1 MELSAQPG
9 LVPQHAAACLSISLT
24 SGRLNIHPS
33 MDPWRAMHALAR
45 RRVGAHPAILSDPSE
60 SGPGQRRRPTCSCM
74 GRIRPYMYGSTR
86 PSHPPGQLCC
96 ALFPFL
102 SSLLRS
108 VVDCLRMRPVCLLRR
123 PHRTSSSQIR
133 PLTCRAAHQFVTSVA
148 VAGIVVGE
156 RDSVYSPAPAR
167 RQKLRLAPS
176 TAGTKVHDTHVPR
189 QGSSPPVSFP
199 ANDFRGRLQN
209 TFPRPQPRP
218 RLSVFPPYPPDPEPP
233 SPSSR
238 AACQSTNNPLTPY
251 TPSNTKSRGASCSS
265 LSILR
270 AFLLAGCLSPA
281 ATPPDSLSTL
291 HLLRR
296 NILFLVPHTPH
307 HGRRHDK
314 RADGARRQ
322 RQGLVRREAQPRRPL
337 HRGQQ
342 AGQCAPSKVKD
353 FVAQSDGH
361 TVITNVLIA
370 NNGIAAVKEIRS
382 VRKWAYETF
391 GDERAI
397 HFTVMATPEDLQAN
411 ADYIRMADH
420 YVEVPGGTNNHNYA
434 NVELIVDI
442 AERMN
447 VHAVWAGWG
456 HASENPKLPE
466 SLAASPNKIVFIGPP
481 GSAMRSLGDKISS
494 TIVAQHAD
502 VPCIPWSGTGV
513 SEVELDNK
521 GIVTVSDKVYAK
533 GCVTSWQ
540 EGLER
545 AKEIGFPVMIKAS
558 EGGGG
563 KGRRQRDPGLPIFIM
578 KLAGNA
584 RHLEVQLL
592 ADQYGNNIS
601 LFGRDCSVQRRHQ
614 KIIEEAPVTIA
625 KSDTFKAMEDAAVR
639 LGRLV
644 GYVSA
649 GTVEYLY
656 SHADDKFYFLEL
668 NPRLQVEH
676 PTTEMVS
683 GVNLP
688 AAQLQIAMG
697 VPLHRIR
704 DIRVLYGVDPKT
716 TSEIDFEFKR
726 EGSTPARAS
735 KPSNGVMHELNFRS
749 SSNVW
754 GYFSVGTQGGIHS
767 FSDSQFGHI
776 FAYGENRQA
785 SRKHMVV
792 ALKEL
797 SIRGDFRTTVE
808 YLIKLLETE
817 AFEDNTISTGWL
829 DELIS
834 KRLTAERP
842 DTMLAVVCGAVTKA
856 HIASE
861 TCMAE
866 YRAGLEKGQVPS
878 KDILKTVFTI
888 DFIYE
893 GFRYKFTATRASS
906 DSYHLFINGSKC
918 SVGVRALSDGGLLIL
933 LDGHSHN
940 VYWKEEVGATRLS
953 VDSKTCLLEQENDP
967 TQLRTPSPGKLVK
980 YSVENGAHVK
990 AGQTFAE
997 VEVMKMYM
1005 PLVTQ
1010 EDGIVQLI
1018 KQPGA
1023 TLEAGDILGI
1033 LALDDPS
1040 RVKQAQAFVDKLPPY
1055 GDPVVVGNKAAQR
1068 FGVLKNIIMNI
1079 LMGYD
1084 NSVIM
1089 APSLKEL
1096 IEVLRNPELPYS
1108 EWNAQFSA
1116 LHARMPQKLDSL
1128 FGQIVE
1134 KARSRHVEFPAKAL
1148 QKAFQKFLDESVA
1161 DSDADMLKTT
1171 LAPLT
1176 EILEIYADGQKARE
1190 LHFVQSLLDAYWEVE
1205 RLFSTQT
1212 QEDSVVL
1219 KLRDQ
1224 NKDSINKVVQTVL
1237 SHSRVSAKSSL
1248 VLAILDEYRPN
1259 KPNVGN
1265 ISKYLRDSLR
1275 RLTELS
1281 SRATSKV
1288 SLKAREIMIQ
1298 CSLPSLEERTA
1309 QMEHI
1314 LRSSVVESRY
1324 GESGWD
1330 HREPNLEVIKEV
1342 VDSKY
1347 TVFDV
1352 LPLFFAHEDPWVALA
1367 SLEVYVRRAYR
1378 AYILKQ
1384 IEYHSDETDSPLF
1397 VSWDFQLRKIG
1408 QSEFGLPLQS
1418 AAPSTPGTPSASSD
1432 LKMKRIYSISDMSYL
1447 TSKWEDEPTRKG
1459 IIVPCKYVDEAEEL
1473 IQKALETLAFHNKQ
1487 KKQQNGTQILAD
1499 LNDKRKP
1506 LSSIKNAAKRDD
1518 ELSAVINVAIR
1529 DVEGADDQELMSRIR
1544 PIVQQFKGEL
1554 LARGVRRLT
1563 FICGHNDGSYPGYY
1577 TFRGPE
1583 YEEDDSIRHSEPAL
1597 AFQLELARL
1606 GKFHIKPV
1614 FTENKNI
1621 HVYEAIGKAVD
1632 TDKRYFT
1639 RAVIRPGRLRDE
1651 IPTAEY
1657 LISEADRV
1665 INDIFDALEI
1675 IGNNSSDLN
1684 HIFMNFSPVFQ
1695 LDPQQVEQSL
1705 QGFLDRFGARGWR
1718 LRVAQVEIRI
1728 ICTDPATG
1736 APYPLR
1742 VVITNTSGYVVDVDM
1757 YAERKSEKGD
1767 WVFHSIG
1774 GTKEKGPLHLLSV
1787 STPYA
1792 TKNALQPKRYKAH
1805 LMGTQYVYDFP
1816 ELFRQAIQNSWV
1828 KAVKNQPAIASQQP
1842 KVGECITFTEL
1853 VLDDKDNL
1861 DEVNREPGTNTCGM
1875 VGWIFKARTPEYPA
1889 GRRFIVVAND
1899 ITYKIGSFGPKED
1912 NFFHKCTELARKLG
1926 IPRIY
1931 LSANSGARLGL
1942 AEELMPHFKVAWNDA
1957 EKQDQGFRYLY
1968 LDDKALERFKDDVI
1982 TEEVSEDGEKR
1993 HKIVTIIGN
2002 EDGLGVECLR
2012 GSGLIA
2018 GATSRAYN
2026 DIFTV
2031 TLVTCRSVGIGAYLV
2046 RLGQRAVQ
2054 IEGQPIILTGAPA
2067 LNNLLGREVY
2077 TSNLQLGGTQ
2087 IMYRNGVSHMTAN
2100 DDFAGVSRIVEWMSF
2115 VPEKRNGPVPV
2126 SPSADAWD
2134 RDVVY
2139 CPPQKQPYDV
2149 RWMISG
2155 KHDDDGS
2162 FQSGLFDKDSFV
2174 ETLGGWARTVV
2185 VGRARLGGIP
2195 MGVIAVE
2202 TRSVENITPADP
2214 ANPDS
2219 MEQVSNEAGGV
2230 WYPNSAFK
2238 TAQAINDFNNGEQL
2252 PLMILANWRGFS
2264 GGQRDM
2270 YNEVLKYGSFI
2281 VDALV
2286 KYEQPIFVYIPPF
2299 GELRGG
2305 SWVVVDPTINP
2316 TAMEMYADVEAR
2328 GGVLEPEGIIGIKYR
2343 KEKQLET
2350 MARNDPTYA
2359 SLRKQ
2364 LENKGLGPEEAA
2376 AIKKQVVAR
2385 EKQLLPVYAQIAV
2398 QFADLHDRAGRM
2410 KAKGTIR
2417 EVLEWSNARR
2427 YFYWRLRRRL
2437 NEEYVLKRMATSA
2450 VSTGAQPGS
2459 AKATEAAEWYER
2471 ERKTIGDKVEALK
2484 AEQLSAELSALVRG
2498 HKEAGFK
2505 GVREVLRVMPVE
2517 EREAILKYLKE

>member
-1 MELSAQPG
+1 
-9 LVPQHAAACLSISLT
+9 
-24 SGRLNIHPS
+24 
-33 MDPWRAMHALAR
+33 
-45 RRVGAHPAILSDPSE
+45 
-60 SGPGQRRRPTCSCM
+60 
-74 GRIRPYMYGSTR
+74 
-86 PSHPPGQLCC
+86 
-96 ALFPFL
+96 
-102 SSLLRS
+102 
-108 VVDCLRMRPVCLLRR
+108 
-123 PHRTSSSQIR
+123 
-133 PLTCRAAHQFVTSVA
+133 
-148 VAGIVVGE
+148 
-156 RDSVYSPAPAR
+156 
-167 RQKLRLAPS
+167 
-176 TAGTKVHDTHVPR
+176 
-189 QGSSPPVSFP
+189 
-199 ANDFRGRLQN
+199 
-209 TFPRPQPRP
+209 
-218 RLSVFPPYPPDPEPP
+218 
-233 SPSSR
+233 
-238 AACQSTNNPLTPY
+238 
-251 TPSNTKSRGASCSS
+251 
-265 LSILR
+265 
-270 AFLLAGCLSPA
+270 
-281 ATPPDSLSTL
+281 
-291 HLLRR
+291 
-296 NILFLVPHTPH
+296 
-307 HGRRHDK
+307 
-314 RADGARRQ
+314 
-322 RQGLVRREAQPRRPL
+322 
-337 HRGQQ
+337 
-342 AGQCAPSKVKD
+342 
-353 FVAQSDGH
+353 
-361 TVITNVLIA
+361 
-370 NNGIAAVKEIRS
+370 
-382 VRKWAYETF
+382 
-391 GDERAI
+391 
-397 HFTVMATPEDLQAN
+397 
-411 ADYIRMADH
+411 
-420 YVEVPGGTNNHNYA
+420 
-434 NVELIVDI
+434 
-442 AERMN
+442 
-447 VHAVWAGWG
+447 
-456 HASENPKLPE
+456 
-466 SLAASPNKIVFIGPP
+466 
-481 GSAMRSLGDKISS
+481 MRSLGDKISS

-513 SEVELDNK
+513 DKVDVDNK
-521 GIVTVSDKVYAK
+521 GIVTVADDIYSQ

-540 EGLER
+540 EGLKA
-545 AKEIGFPVMIKAS
+545 AKEIGFPVMVKAS

-563 KGRRQRDPGLPIFIM
+563 KGIRKVTNEEDFEALYKAAASEIPGSPIFIM

-625 KSDTFKAMEDAAVR
+625 KADTFKAMEDAAVR
-639 LGRLV
+639 LGKLV

-656 SHADDKFYFLEL
+656 SYADDKFYFLEL

-697 VPLHRIR
+697 LPLHRIR
-704 DIRVLYGVDPKT
+704 DIRLLYGHDPKT
-716 TSEIDFEFKR
+716 TSEIDFEFKN
-726 EGSTPARAS
+726 EGATESQRRPKPKGHTTACRITSEDPGEGF

-754 GYFSVGTQGGIHS
+754 GYFSVGNQGGIHS

-776 FAYGENRQA
+776 FAYGENRSA
-785 SRKHMVV
+785 SRKHMVI

-817 AFEDNTISTGWL
+817 DFEENTISTGWL

-842 DTMLAVVCGAVTKA
+842 DNMLAVVCGATTKA

-861 TCMAE
+861 ACLAE
-866 YRAGLEKGQVPS
+866 FRAGLEKGQVPS
-878 KDILKTVFTI
+878 KDILKTVFNI

-893 GFRYKFTATRASS
+893 GFRYKFTVTRASA

-940 VYWKEEVGATRLS
+940 VYWKEEVGATRMS

-967 TQLRTPSPGKLVK
+967 TQLRSPSPGKLVK
-980 YSVENGAHVK
+980 YSVGNGAHVK
-990 AGQTFAE
+990 AGQTYAE

-1005 PLVTQ
+1005 PLVAQ
-1010 EDGIVQLI
+1010 EDGVVQLI

-1040 RVKQAQAFVDKLPPY
+1040 RVKQAQAFVDQLPPY
-1055 GDPVVVGNKAAQR
+1055 GDPVVVGNKPAQR
-1068 FGVLKNIIMNI
+1068 FAVLSKI
-1079 LMGYD
+1079 LTNTLQGYD

-1089 APSLKEL
+1089 AQTLKEF

-1116 LHARMPQKLDSL
+1116 LHARMPQKLDAQ
-1128 FGQIVE
+1128 FTQIVE
-1134 KARSRHVEFPAKAL
+1134 RAKARNTEFPAKAL
-1148 QKAFQKFLDESVA
+1148 SKAFQKFLDDNVA
-1161 DSDADMLKTT
+1161 DGDADLLKGT

-1176 EILEIYADGQKARE
+1176 ELCDVYADGQKVRE
-1190 LHFVQSLLDAYWEVE
+1190 LTVIRSLLQSYCEVE
-1205 RLFSTQT
+1205 KLFLNRA
-1212 QEDSVVL
+1212 QEDAVVL

-1224 NKDSINKVVQTVL
+1224 NKDNIPHVVQTVL
-1237 SHSRVSAKSSL
+1237 SHSRVSQKSSL
-1248 VLAILDEYRPN
+1248 ILAILDEYRPN
-1259 KPNVGN
+1259 KPKTGNVG
-1265 ISKYLRDSLR
+1265 KYLRDSLR
-1275 RLTELS
+1275 ELTELS
-1281 SRATSKV
+1281 SRSTSKV
-1288 SLKAREIMIQ
+1288 ALKAREIMIQ
-1298 CSLPSLEERTA
+1298 CSLPSLEERTS

-1314 LRSSVVESRY
+1314 LRSSVIESRY

-1330 HREPNLEVIKEV
+1330 HREPSLDVIKEV

-1352 LPLFFAHEDPWVALA
+1352 LTLFFAHEDPWVSLA
-1367 SLEVYVRRAYR
+1367 SLEVYIRRAYR
-1378 AYILKQ
+1378 AYTLNQ
-1384 IEYHSDETDSPLF
+1384 IAYHNDETDTPQYI
-1397 VSWDFQLRKIG
+1397 SWEFALRKIG
-1408 QSEFGLPLQS
+1408 GAEFTLPLQS
-1418 AAPSTPGTPSASSD
+1418 AAPSTPGTPTAE
-1432 LKMKRIYSISDMSYL
+1432 LGAKRVYSISDMSYL
-1447 TSKWEDEPTRKG
+1447 TSKMEDEPTRKG
-1459 IIVPCKYVDEAEEL
+1459 VIVPCKYIDEAEDL
-1473 IQKALETLAFHNKQ
+1473 LQKALETINFHNKQ
-1487 KKQQNGTQILAD
+1487 NKSSTASGLLGD
-1499 LNDKRKP
+1499 LNAKRKP
-1506 LSSIKNAAKRDD
+1506 LDAVKKQPGKNSE
-1518 ELSAVINVAIR
+1518 ELTAVINVAIR
-1529 DVEGADDQELMSRIR
+1529 DAETNDDQETLARIR
-1544 PIVQQFKGEL
+1544 PMVAQFKEEL
-1554 LARGVRRLT
+1554 LSRGVRRLT
-1563 FICGHNDGSYPGYY
+1563 FICGHSDGSYPGYY
-1577 TFRGPE
+1577 TFRGPD
-1583 YEEDDSIRHSEPAL
+1583 YIEDDSIRHSEPAL

-1606 GKFHIKPV
+1606 SKFHIKPV

-1621 HVYEAIGKAVD
+1621 HVYEGIGKAVD

-1675 IGNNSSDLN
+1675 IGGNSSDLN

-1695 LDPQQVEQSL
+1695 LDPEAVEHSL

-1728 ICTDPATG
+1728 ICTDPKTST
-1736 APYPLR
+1736 PYPLR
-1742 VVITNTSGYVVDVDM
+1742 VIITNTSGYVVDVDL
-1757 YAERKSEKGD
+1757 YAERKSEKGE
-1767 WVFHSIG
+1767 WVFQSIG
-1774 GTKEKGPLHLLSV
+1774 GTKEKGPMHLLPV
-1787 STPYA
+1787 STPYP
-1792 TKNALQPKRYKAH
+1792 TKNWLQPKRYRAH

-1828 KAVKNQPAIASQQP
+1828 KAVKNQPGLAAHQP
-1842 KVGECITFTEL
+1842 KVGDCLSYTEL
-1853 VLDDKDNL
+1853 VLDDKDSL
-1861 DEVNREPGTNTCGM
+1861 EEVNREPGTNTCGM
-1875 VGWIFKARTPEYPA
+1875 VGWIFRARTPEYPA
-1889 GRRFIVVAND
+1889 GRRFVVVAND

-1942 AEELMPHFKVAWNDA
+1942 ADELMPHFKVAWNDP
-1957 EKQDQGFRYLY
+1957 KQQESGFRYLY
-1968 LDDKALERFKDDVI
+1968 LNDEAKERFKDDVI

-1993 HKIVTIIGN
+1993 HKIVTIVGK

-2100 DDFAGVSRIVEWMSF
+2100 DDFEGVSRIVEWMSF
-2115 VPEKRNGPVPV
+2115 VPEKRNGPIPV
-2126 SPSADAWD
+2126 SPSTDSWD

-2139 CPPQKQPYDV
+2139 TPPQKQPYDV
-2149 RWMISG
+2149 RWMIGG
-2155 KHDDDGS
+2155 KQDDEG

-2219 MEQVSNEAGGV
+2219 IEQVSNEAGGV

-2270 YNEVLKYGSFI
+2270 YNEVLKYGSYI

-2286 KYEQPIFVYIPPF
+2286 KYEQPIFVYIPPY

-2316 TAMEMYADVEAR
+2316 KAMEMYADVEAR

-2359 SLRKQ
+2359 ELKKA
-2364 LENKGLGPEEAA
+2364 LENPELPKEEAA
-2376 AIKKQVVAR
+2376 VLKTKLVER
-2385 EKQLLPVYAQIAV
+2385 EKQLLPVYAQIAH
-2398 QFADLHDRAGRM
+2398 QFADLHDRSGRM

-2417 EVLEWSNARR
+2417 DALEWTNARR
-2427 YFYWRLRRRL
+2427 FFYWRLRRRL
-2437 NEEYVLKRMATSA
+2437 NEEYMLRHMSESELAA
-2450 VSTGAQPGS
+2450 GS
-2459 AKATEAAEWYER
+2459 SPTEAKAAEHRVRSLRLLQSWSGIASYSTSDREVAEWFDK
-2471 ERKTIGDKVEALK
+2471 ERKTIGEKVDALK
-2484 AEQLSAELSALVRG
+2484 AETLATELAEVVRR
-2498 HKEAGFK
+2498 HKKAGFK
-2505 GVREVLRVMPVE
+2505 GVRDVLRVMPLE
-2517 EREAILKYLKE
+2517 ERDAILNFLKE